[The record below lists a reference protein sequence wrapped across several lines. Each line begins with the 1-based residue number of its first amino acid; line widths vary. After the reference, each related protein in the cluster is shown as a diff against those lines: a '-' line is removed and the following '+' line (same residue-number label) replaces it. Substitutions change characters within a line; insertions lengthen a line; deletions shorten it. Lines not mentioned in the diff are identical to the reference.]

1 MNKPFEYQRKS
12 TPRWLLPAVLSLGF
26 LIGCGAKQST
36 ETAVAPT
43 SGQSTASAVPV
54 EIAKPSPA
62 DQLNAISATGML
74 SASVELRLSFK
85 TGGILKRILVK
96 GGERVQAGQLLAE
109 LDLTEIDAGARQ
121 SRESLRKAKRD
132 YERAALL
139 FKQDVIAKAQL
150 DDARTALD
158 VARAANAATRF
169 NAEVGRLSAQTD
181 GVVLK
186 QFVEAGEVIAP
197 GAPVLALGQDDNK
210 KILKVS
216 LSDVDAVRVA
226 IGDPA
231 RVRFDAFPGQEFV
244 ATVVTLAGSAS
255 AGTGL
260 FEIELAIDGDLSR
273 LSSGVIGQA
282 KIQPK
287 SASAQP
293 SSAQGVLIPIAA
305 LVQANAEQGQV
316 FVVEDQR
323 AQARSVR
330 LGAMVGTAIIVQE
343 GLSVDDN
350 VVVRG
355 ASYLDEG
362 SLVLVN
368 TAVASLRP

>member
-1 MNKPFEYQRKS
+1 MNPKRSKLS
-12 TPRWLLPAVLSLGF
+12 PRWLLPTALALSL
-26 LIGCGAKQST
+26 LAGCAKEST
-36 ETAVAPT
+36 EAVIDASAAQT
-43 SGQSTASAVPV
+43 SAQGAATAVPV
-54 EIAKPSPA
+54 EVVRPSPA
-62 DQLNAISATGML
+62 DQLRAIHATGML
-74 SASVELRLSFK
+74 SASVEMRMSFK
-85 TGGILKRILVK
+85 TGGIVKRILVK

-121 SRESLRKAKRD
+121 AREGLRKAERD

-169 NAEVGRLSAQTD
+169 NADVGRLSAQTD

-197 GAPVLALGQDDNK
+197 GAPVLAIGQEDDK

-231 RVRFDAFPGQEFV
+231 SVRFDAFPGQEFAAKV
-244 ATVVTLAGSAS
+244 IRLAGSAN

-260 FEIELAIDGDLSR
+260 FEIELAIEGDLSR

-282 KIQPK
+282 DIQPK
-287 SASAQP
+287 LAASEANT
-293 SSAQGVLIPIAA
+293 SQGVLIPVAA
-305 LVQANAEQGQV
+305 LVQANADQGQV
-316 FVVEDQR
+316 FVVKAQY

-330 LGAMVGTAIIVQE
+330 LGSLVGSSIIVRE
-343 GLSVDDN
+343 GLALDDQ

-355 ASYLDEG
+355 APYLDDG
-362 SLVLVN
+362 SLVLVSG
-368 TAVASLRP
+368 AVASLQP

>member
-1 MNKPFEYQRKS
+1 MKAKPSKLLQR
-12 TPRWLLPAVLSLGF
+12 LLVPSALAFALSLLLGCAKETAEAVLETS
-26 LIGCGAKQST
+26 AAQST
-36 ETAVAPT
+36 V
-43 SGQSTASAVPV
+43 SAVPV
-54 EIAKPSPA
+54 ETVRPSPA
-62 DQLNAISATGML
+62 DQLSAIRATGML
-74 SASVELRLSFK
+74 SASVEMRMSFK

-96 GGERVQAGQLLAE
+96 GGERVHAGQLLAE

-121 SRESLRKAKRD
+121 AREGLRKAERD

-169 NAEVGRLSAQTD
+169 NADVGRLSAQTE

-197 GAPVLALGQDDNK
+197 GALVLALGQEDSK
-210 KILKVS
+210 KILKVA

-231 RVRFDAFPGQEFV
+231 RVQFDAFPGQEFS
-244 ATVVTLAGSAS
+244 ATVVRLAGSAN

-282 KIQPK
+282 QIQPQG
-287 SASAQP
+287 AAP
-293 SSAQGVLIPIAA
+293 ESSAQGVLIPVAA
-305 LVQANAEQGQV
+305 LVQANADQGQV
-316 FVVEDQR
+316 FVVQER
-323 AQARSVR
+323 HAKARSVR
-330 LGAMVGTAIIVQE
+330 LGAMFGTSILVRE
-343 GLSVDDN
+343 GLDLDDQ

-355 ASYLDEG
+355 APYLDDG
-362 SLVLVN
+362 SLVLVSS
-368 TAVASLRP
+368 AVASLQP